1 MREELVPWPATFL
14 WEMGTEMPQDVGR
27 PTEVTALSS
36 LNRWNRSWASLHSP
50 GAAAILELGVRVGAA
65 QGAFSVPCQ
74 LPGMKGPPA
83 SACDLRS
90 HAAVYQ
96 VHSAD
101 RKLTLVGNQRRMA
114 RLVDG

>member
-1 MREELVPWPATFL
+1 MPWPATFL

-27 PTEVTALSS
+27 PTKVTALSS
-36 LNRWNRSWASLHSP
+36 LNRWNRSWASVRGP
-50 GAAAILELGVRVGAA
+50 GEAAILEPGGRVGGAR
-65 QGAFSVPCQ
+65 GAFSVPCQ

-83 SACDLRS
+83 SARDLQS

-96 VHSAD
+96 VHFAD